1 MNLVSLKSIDS
12 TNKYAQFLLEQGLA
26 ADGTVVLA
34 LEQTAGKG
42 QRGKVWV
49 SDSGDGI
56 YASFVF
62 VPPFSEA
69 SNQFILN
76 KAIAVGVADYIQ
88 RLTDEDISVKW
99 PNDIMANGKKVAGLL
114 IENSLRGNKILAV
127 IAGVGVNLNQNSF
140 EGNFETP
147 PISIR
152 MLTKKQYNPETEINS
167 LNECVR
173 NQFDIFIKGDY
184 LEIDAAYQ
192 KLLYKRN
199 HPAAFIRGDGV
210 FTGTLETV
218 DNEGFALINEDGNI
232 IRSNH
237 PETRFYFGGGL
248 NE

>member
-1 MNLVSLKSIDS
+1 MNLVTLKSIDS

-26 ADGTVVLA
+26 EDGTVVLA

-42 QRGKVWV
+42 QRGKVWM
-49 SDSGDGI
+49 SDSGEGI

-62 VPPFSEA
+62 MPRFSEA

-76 KAIAVGVADYIQ
+76 KAISVGVAEYIQ

-114 IENSLRGNKILAV
+114 IENSLRGNKIIAV
-127 IAGVGVNLNQNSF
+127 IAGIGVNLNQNSF
-140 EGNFETP
+140 DGNFETP
-147 PISIR
+147 PISIK
-152 MLTKKQYNPETEINS
+152 MLTGKKLNPEIEINS
-167 LNECVR
+167 LNECIR
-173 NQFDIFIKGDY
+173 KQFESFVKGDY
-184 LEIDAAYQ
+184 IEIDAAYQ

-199 HPAAFIRGDGV
+199 RPSAFIRGDGV
-210 FTGTLETV
+210 FTGILEAV
-218 DNEGFALINEDGNI
+218 DNEGFAHIIEDENLIK
-232 IRSNH
+232 SSH